1 MRRGGG
7 EERKAR
13 RALTGIAD
21 AVEAGTMPKPRSA
34 SRDARDAAPLLEAA
48 EDRPEGRPAPGRAR
62 RAEPAGSADQL
73 ELEFVRFGPRD
84 RALDLRVDVGS
95 DTIWATQAQMAE
107 LFGVG
112 AATVS
117 KELATL
123 KGEQGLGAVR
133 PGGAGTGELHDLD
146 TILCV
151 GYRVSSAK
159 AAAFR
164 RWAGQTLRAS
174 AVDGFA
180 LNEARLRDD
189 PAASDKLATRLRA
202 LRAEETNIYETV
214 RAFFRQAAEDHDD
227 GAPAAKRFYATLQD
241 KFVFAVTGHTPSDV
255 ILARADHDAPNMGL
269 QRVAGEAPSADEA
282 RIAANYLDRDELYA
296 LHVLCEQFLLYVQ
309 GQAARGRIMTMREL
323 AARLDDLLR
332 LDDYPV
338 LPGHKDVHRDRAVR
352 HAGAE
357 YARFV
362 LREPPPRRL
371 GGR

>member
-1 MRRGGG
+1 MSNQRSAPDGKTTNRPGL
-7 EERKAR
+7 RSR
-13 RALTGIAD
+13 RAPQP
-21 AVEAGTMPKPRSA
+21 V
-34 SRDARDAAPLLEAA
+34 AAP
-48 EDRPEGRPAPGRAR
+48 
-62 RAEPAGSADQL
+62 DQL

-84 RALDLRVDVGS
+84 KALDLRVDLGA

-107 LFGVG
+107 MFGVG
-112 AATVS
+112 AAAVS

-123 KGEQGLGAVR
+123 KAEGAIGSVR
-133 PGGAGTGELHDLD
+133 PGSAGSGDLYDLD
-146 TILCV
+146 AILCV
-151 GYRVSSAK
+151 GYRVSSGK

-189 PAASDKLATRLRA
+189 PSASDRLAARLRA
-202 LRAEETNIYETV
+202 IRAEETNIYETV
-214 RAFFRQAAEDHDD
+214 RAFFRQAASDHDD
-227 GAPAAKRFYATLQD
+227 GSPAARQFHATLQD
-241 KFVFAVTGHTPSDV
+241 KFVYAVTGRMPSDV

-269 QRVAGEAPSADEA
+269 TRVSGDAPSVDEA
-282 RIAANYLDRDELYA
+282 RIASNYLDGDEIYA

-309 GQAARGRIMTMREL
+309 GQAARGRAMTMRDL
-323 AARLDDLLR
+323 AGKLDDLLR

-338 LPGHKDVHRDRAVR
+338 LPGHKDLHRDRAVR

-362 LREPPPRRL
+362 LRDPPPKPRL
-371 GGR
+371 GRR